1 MLGSR
6 WKHSVSQFV
15 RKRDSSWYCNLSVG
29 SVLHWVGGTLCLCN
43 MIVTCSRRIQIHHL
57 IFFLVQCWNAILS
70 DSCFYSTKKASHIV
84 GKRLNKMKFKAS
96 MHLTGTSPILSFT
109 CFWYASRDSTI
120 QMFLQKRSPVRNSDW
135 SSHHCGILGGF
146 WRIRE
151 STPSLTKVS
160 LLWSYVQW
168 VGCCLTSHVQRSPT
182 CFCSQWSCDPYS
194 WGQKRVILLIQ
205 YATGCRFVR
214 WEGLEVLGFGLYM
227 KLC

>member
-1 MLGSR
+1 MFMQYDCYMLSAYSNSPSYFFSSCNVGMPFSVILASIQLKRPPILLESEWTR
-6 WKHSVSQFV
+6 W
-15 RKRDSSWYCNLSVG
+15 SS
-29 SVLHWVGGTLCLCN
+29 
-43 MIVTCSRRIQIHHL
+43 
-57 IFFLVQCWNAILS
+57 
-70 DSCFYSTKKASHIV
+70 
-84 GKRLNKMKFKAS
+84 FKAS

-160 LLWSYVQW
+160 LLWSYLRW

-194 WGQKRVILLIQ
+194 WGQKWVILLIQ